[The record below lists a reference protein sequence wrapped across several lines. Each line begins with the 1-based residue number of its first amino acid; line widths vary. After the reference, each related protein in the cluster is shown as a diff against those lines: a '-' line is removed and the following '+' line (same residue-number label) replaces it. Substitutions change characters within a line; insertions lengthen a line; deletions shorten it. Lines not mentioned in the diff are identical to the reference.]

1 MEMSY
6 WCTPVTVHQL
16 MVVGKQG
23 RSQHEARRGN
33 STKRLIEK
41 IIPRKIGL
49 VTDKTSQYKV
59 REFLGKAF

>member
-1 MEMSY
+1 
-6 WCTPVTVHQL
+6 